1 MNLQMATRHALFAVL
16 ELASRPD
23 EQMSALDIAEKYD
36 ISANH
41 LAKVLRVLGRAGIVE
56 AVRGVGGG
64 YRFVGK
70 AKRLSLMDIVSLFE
84 PIGSPDL
91 RTAPGARTS
100 KGQALRL
107 VMTEIEDNARS
118 TLSSITVETMLKLS
132 GRIATPEHHT

>member
-23 EQMSALDIAEKYD
+23 EQLSALDIADRYD

-84 PIGSPDL
+84 PIGSPDHS
-91 RTAPGARTS
+91 TAPGARTPQ
-100 KGQALRL
+100 GQALRL
-107 VMTEIEDNARS
+107 VMTEIEDTARS
-118 TLSSITVETMLKLS
+118 TLSSITVETMLKLA
-132 GRIATPEHHT
+132 GRMDAP